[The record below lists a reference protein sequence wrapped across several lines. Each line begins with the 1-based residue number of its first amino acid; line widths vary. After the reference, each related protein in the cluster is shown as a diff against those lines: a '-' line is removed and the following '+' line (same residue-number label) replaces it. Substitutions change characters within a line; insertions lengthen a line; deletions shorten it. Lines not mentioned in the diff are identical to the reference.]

1 MRDEAMPGTHDSSG
15 EDALRS
21 APPSLGRRAI
31 ADLPA
36 SEPPPGLPY
45 DSDEAV
51 ALADE
56 PTLYEEDEPGPHFI
70 EVRIGEDEPETEG
83 LPAREI
89 TRP

>member
-1 MRDEAMPGTHDSSG
+1 MRDAARLDTLGASGGNDHD
-15 EDALRS
+15 RPV
-21 APPSLGRRAI
+21 PPPPAI
-31 ADLPA
+31 ADLADAA
-36 SEPPPGLPY
+36 SPPGTPF
-45 DSDEAV
+45 DPEEAIT
-51 ALADE
+51 LAEE

>member
-1 MRDEAMPGTHDSSG
+1 MPGTHDPSG
-15 EDALRS
+15 EDDLRS
-21 APPSLGRRAI
+21 APPSTDRRAI
-31 ADLPA
+31 ADLTA

-45 DSDEAV
+45 DPDEAV

-83 LPAREI
+83 LPARET